1 MKTLHWGKIPDA
13 KIKGTMW
20 DKDVKDDGVKVTASS
35 ALTPTPTPTPAPI
48 PTLPLPSTLLKVN
61 VSELESLFAAKKPAA
76 PKQTEGGEGGEG
88 GAQHADLALTPTLTI
103 TLTLTLTLALAL
115 TPIPTLTRRRQE
127 ARRDRHPGRPQDLA
141 EHGHRHLPL
150 QDDVRTLPLT

>member
-61 VSELESLFAAKKPAA
+61 MSELESLFAAKRVILSTKV
-76 PKQTEGGEGGEG
+76 
-88 GAQHADLALTPTLTI
+88 TLVDPETCVLVDETI
-103 TLTLTLTLALAL
+103 SRFKMT
-115 TPIPTLTRRRQE
+115 
-127 ARRDRHPGRPQDLA
+127 
-141 EHGHRHLPL
+141 
-150 QDDVRTLPLT
+150 